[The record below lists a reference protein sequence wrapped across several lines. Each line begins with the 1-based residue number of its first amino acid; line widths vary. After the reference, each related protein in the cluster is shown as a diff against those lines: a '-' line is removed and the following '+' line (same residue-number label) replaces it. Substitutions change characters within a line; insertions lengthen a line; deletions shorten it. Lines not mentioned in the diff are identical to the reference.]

1 MEGYKREKTSV
12 DSELDR
18 LREIHSNLKVQT
30 SQMEMD
36 EKAKSART
44 ELAQEVV
51 GAGGLT
57 AGLADTL
64 IDRVYVYPNN
74 QVEII
79 WKMKD
84 FCMEV
89 A

>member
-1 MEGYKREKTSV
+1 
-12 DSELDR
+12 
-18 LREIHSNLKVQT
+18 
-30 SQMEMD
+30 MEMD
-36 EKAKSART
+36 EKAKRARA
-44 ELAQEVV
+44 ELAREVM

-64 IDRVYVYPNN
+64 IERVYVYPNN
-74 QVEII
+74 QLEIV

-89 A
+89 GA